1 MNYSDINKDVNEDIL
16 SKLENYCAGDYV
28 PMHMPGVKRNVELF
42 NMGNPYGIDITE
54 IDGFDNLHH
63 AEGVI
68 AASMKNAA
76 ELFGADETLY
86 LINGSSAGILSAI
99 CGATDRGDHVLIA
112 RNCHVSVYNAIYM
125 NGLHPVYFQPKCDEK
140 TGIYEGVTIEEIGHT
155 LDRYDIAK
163 KMKEAYE
170 TDDVDN
176 KASDIKAVVI
186 TSPTYEG
193 NVSEVKEIAEYLH
206 ERGIILIVDEA
217 HGAHFNMSDAFPV
230 SAVSCGADA
239 VIQSIHKTLPS
250 LTQTA
255 LLHLNGNLID
265 RERVK
270 MYWNIY
276 QTTSPSYVL
285 MGGID
290 RCMSILRQQGTSLF
304 ADYVKMLKILRGRIS
319 GLNNIHLI
327 ETDDI
332 SKLVLEAD
340 FGGKQLYEKLRKDY
354 HIQLEMASIRYVIA
368 MTSIG
373 DTKEYYDRF
382 AAALEEIDE
391 KAADTIASEVDGLNM
406 HRADGMNQNEIQSEN
421 KNYKQFEGVAQ
432 TQIDMV
438 MTPAQ
443 AVDMLYAEGGELM
456 EIADSIGRISGAQVC
471 MYPPGIPLVNPG
483 ERMTEEIIG
492 ILSIGLDT
500 GLEVMGLKEGK
511 VICLK

>member
-1 MNYSDINKDVNEDIL
+1 MNYGDINKDINEDIL

-28 PMHMPGVKRNVELF
+28 PMHMPGAKRNVQLF

-76 ELFGADETLY
+76 KIFGADETLY

-99 CGATDRGDHVLIA
+99 CGATDRGDYVLIA

-125 NGLHPVYFQPKCDEK
+125 NGLYPVYFQPKCDAK
-140 TGIYEGVTIEEIGHT
+140 TGIYEGVTIEEIGHA
-155 LDRYDIAK
+155 LDRYD
-163 KMKEAYE
+163 
-170 TDDVDN
+170 N
-176 KASDIKAVVI
+176 KLSDIKAVVI

-193 NVSEVKEIAEYLH
+193 NVSEVKEITEYLH

-230 SAVSCGADA
+230 SSVSCGADA

-255 LLHLNGNLID
+255 LLHLNGNLIN

-276 QTTSPSYVL
+276 QTTSPSYIL

-290 RCMSILRQQGTSLF
+290 RCMRLLKEQGTSLF
-304 ADYVKMLKILRGRIS
+304 AKYVKMLNTLRGRI
-319 GLNNIHLI
+319 GRLKNIHLI

-332 SKLVLEAD
+332 SKIVLAAD
-340 FGGKQLYEKLRKDY
+340 FGGKQLYEKLLKDY

-373 DTKEYYDRF
+373 DTKEFYDRF
-382 AAALEEIDE
+382 AAALEKIDGE
-391 KAADTIASEVDGLNM
+391 AEDASVLEVDGM
-406 HRADGMNQNEIQSEN
+406 DMCRVDEKNQNEILSQEKIN
-421 KNYKQFEGVAQ
+421 RQFANVAQ
-432 TQIDMV
+432 TEIDMV

-443 AVDMLYAEGGELM
+443 AVDRLYAEGGELLG
-456 EIADSIGRISGAQVC
+456 ISDAAGRISGAQVC

-483 ERMTEEIIG
+483 ERITEEIIG